1 VRMDKNEMP
10 SSPSEKKGQHVNP
23 SAIAKKDSLLP
34 DISILKN
41 PTFIYLLIVALF
53 ILYLVSGI
61 WLFGL
66 LIGICIFWVVA
77 LEFFSGTK
85 QHGWKNELKET
96 AIALG
101 LALLL
106 WFGAGF
112 VLQTPSPLNAIV
124 SCSMLPHVQRGD
136 MVVLRGDRIEAPTEK
151 VESIA
156 VIGSAEV
163 YENGKLAVI
172 AKGSTYSYCAM
183 RQTSE
188 LCKRFVSS
196 PQSFVEKNGP
206 LAIGYGKCGIFYPKS
221 GQTQYG
227 PCVEW
232 LEVNGRKH
240 YENLSNDVVV
250 YQPNKEEYY
259 SRVGDIIHRA
269 FIKLQ
274 TPDGRE
280 YFLTKGD
287 NNPIFDI
294 QVYDEVKGMGNK
306 PVEVE
311 RSKGRILLA
320 LPYVGYLKLFISPQ
334 AIPTPEGCDRYF
346 SEYQ

>member
-1 VRMDKNEMP
+1 MD
-10 SSPSEKKGQHVNP
+10 EKAP
-23 SAIAKKDSLLP
+23 SADAKKDSLLP
-34 DISILKN
+34 DMSILKN
-41 PTFIYLLIVALF
+41 PTFVYVLIVAFF
-53 ILYLVSGI
+53 IFYLVSGI

-66 LIGICIFWVVA
+66 LVGICIFWVVA

-124 SCSMLPHVQRGD
+124 SCSMLPQVQRGD

-156 VIGSAEV
+156 GVGSAEV
-163 YENGKLAVI
+163 YEDGKLAMI
-172 AKGSTYSYCAM
+172 AKGSIYSYCAM
-183 RQTSE
+183 RQSNE
-188 LCKRFVSS
+188 LCKRFVSR
-196 PQSFVEKNGP
+196 PQGFVEKSGP
-206 LAIGYGKCGIFYPKS
+206 LTIGYDKCGIYFPKS
-221 GQTQYG
+221 GSTQYG
-227 PCVEW
+227 PCVSY
-232 LEVNGRKH
+232 LEVNGRR
-240 YENLSNDVVV
+240 YAENLSNDVVV
-250 YQPNKEEYY
+250 YQPNKDEYY

-274 TPDGRE
+274 TPDGKE

-294 QVYDEVKGMGNK
+294 QVYDEVKQMGNN

-311 RSKGRILLA
+311 RSKGRILFA
-320 LPYVGYLKLFISPQ
+320 LPYVGYLKLFISPS

-346 SEYQ
+346 EKYKT

>member
-1 VRMDKNEMP
+1 METNETP
-10 SSPSEKKGQHVNP
+10 SSPSEKKSQQAHP
-23 SAIAKKDSLLP
+23 SAAGKKDSLLP
-34 DISILKN
+34 DIAILQN
-41 PTFIYLLIVALF
+41 TTFVYGLIVAF
-53 ILYLVSGI
+53 FVFYLLSGV

-77 LEFFSGTK
+77 LEFFSGTR
-85 QHGWKNELKET
+85 QHGWKNEIKET
-96 AIALG
+96 AIALL
-101 LALLL
+101 LALVL
-106 WFGAGF
+106 WFGSGF
-112 VLQTPSPLNAIV
+112 LLQTPSPLNAIV

-136 MVVLRGDRIEAPTEK
+136 MVVLRGDRIEAPVEK
-151 VESIA
+151 VGSIKG
-156 VIGSAEV
+156 IGTADV
-163 YENGKLAVI
+163 YENGKLLQAV
-172 AKGSTYSYCAM
+172 KGSMYSYCAL
-183 RQTSE
+183 RQASDV
-188 LCKRFVSS
+188 CKRFVAS
-196 PQSFVEKNGP
+196 PQNFTEKSGP
-206 LAIGYGKCGIFYPKS
+206 LAFGYGKCGIFYPKT
-221 GQTQYG
+221 GQTQHG

-232 LEVNGRKH
+232 LEVNGRRH

-274 TPDGRE
+274 AEGGQV

-287 NNPIFDI
+287 NNPIFDV
-294 QVYDEVKGMGNK
+294 QVYDEVKGMGNS

-320 LPYVGYLKLFISPQ
+320 LPYVGYLKLFISPS

-346 SEYQ
+346 EKYAN